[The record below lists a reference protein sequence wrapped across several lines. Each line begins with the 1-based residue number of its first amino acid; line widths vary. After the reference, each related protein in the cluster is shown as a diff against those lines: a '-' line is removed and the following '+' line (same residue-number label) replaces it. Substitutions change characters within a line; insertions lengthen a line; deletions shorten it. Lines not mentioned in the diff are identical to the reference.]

1 MNKFLTFSGLQPI
14 YLGDI
19 DFLQESVR
27 KTFLQLL
34 VGLTGQ
40 EKPSCILQ
48 KATDE
53 KDGIICLDGEIM
65 PYKKYTGGGLVSSY
79 SYQVVSGYSGDRTF
93 KNGEKHQCYESR
105 YAQEVAGP
113 LLGGGIDDFDTLLW
127 ARLKVPRATSVYNTE
142 NMTAPVS
149 FSKIGNVIYVEM
161 KFNFTASVTLTQLF
175 NNQLIAIPSSI
186 VGQGTKFSCLTALV
200 GGELVNIPAQISF
213 TRALNSAS
221 SYISLGIPSTQFN
234 PGDSG
239 MLCLTLIDVTL

>member
-1 MNKFLTFSGLQPI
+1 M
-14 YLGDI
+14 
-19 DFLQESVR
+19 
-27 KTFLQLL
+27 L

-48 KATDE
+48 KATDD

-65 PYKKYTGGGLVSSY
+65 PYKKYTGGTDGIAFSY

-113 LLGGGIDDFDTLLW
+113 LLGGGAIDDFDTLLW
-127 ARLKVPRATSVYNTE
+127 ARLKVPRATSVYQTE

-149 FSKIGNVIYVEM
+149 FSRIGNVIYVEM
-161 KFNFTASVTLTQLF
+161 KFNFTASDELTQLF
-175 NNQLIAIPSSI
+175 NNELIAIPSSI
-186 VGQGTKFSCLTALV
+186 AGQGTKFSCLTALV
-200 GGELVNIPAQISF
+200 GGKLVNIPAQISF

-221 SYISLGIPSTQFN
+221 SYISLRIPSTQFN